1 MVHHAGRAP
10 YDLTFLEDDQSGYRL
25 NPQLSG
31 KCLVL
36 IYINFKDTHLSRQL
50 LPQCLDR
57 RTQHLTRAAPC
68 RKKIHQYRFIPFND
82 IVKCFYLIYFLNI
95 YNLFNLKYR
104 NPA

>member
-50 LPQCLDR
+50 LPNAS
-57 RTQHLTRAAPC
+57 T
-68 RKKIHQYRFIPFND
+68 
-82 IVKCFYLIYFLNI
+82 VGLNT
-95 YNLFNLKYR
+95 LHGPHHVAK
-104 NPA
+104 NPPIQVYPL